1 MFKPIALAIDFK
13 KFTHSI
19 LETGLFLRKN
29 LYPKSEVVLFHAV
42 EYFLT
47 PPHYLVSY
55 FREEEAQL
63 KSKLTELS
71 QIFKKENISVKN
83 KVIWGN
89 FWEVLK
95 SFMKNLNPYL
105 IILGYQPYRFK
116 IPTAEKML
124 ERLEYNFL
132 VVKDQPLQRVKKIL
146 CCIDFSEKSLNC
158 LKMAIFWNKKLKAEL
173 KILNVIPKI
182 KVKDRKVREE
192 ILKKEKSERER
203 LWENLV
209 NSLEKSEK
217 INNFNFEIAYGNR
230 LKEIFENVRL
240 NSPDLLI
247 VGKTGKNIKS
257 GLGSITKELLKKT
270 QIPVLI
276 VENF

>member
-19 LETGLFLRKN
+19 LETGLFLSKN
-29 LYPKSEVVLFHAV
+29 LYPKNDVVLFHAV

-55 FREEEAQL
+55 FKEEEAQL
-63 KSKLTELS
+63 ESKLTELS
-71 QIFKKENISVKN
+71 QIFKKENIPVKN

-95 SFMKNLNPYL
+95 NFTKKLDPSL
-105 IILGYQPYRFK
+105 IVLGYQPHKFK

-124 ERLEYNFL
+124 ERLECNFL
-132 VVKDQPLQRVKKIL
+132 AVKDQPLKRIGKIL
-146 CCIDFSEKSLNC
+146 CCIDFSEKSFNC
-158 LKMAIFWNKKLKAEL
+158 LKMAIFWSERLKSEL
-173 KILNVIPKI
+173 KVLNVIPKI
-182 KVKDRKVREE
+182 KVKDKKLKEE
-192 ILKKEKSERER
+192 ILKSENSERKR
-203 LWENLV
+203 MWENLV
-209 NSLEKSEK
+209 SLLEESEK
-217 INNFNFEIAYGNR
+217 TINFDFEIVYGDK
-230 LKEIFENVRL
+230 LKEILERIEIYSSN
-240 NSPDLLI
+240 LLI

-257 GLGSITKELLKKT
+257 GLGSITKELLRKI
-270 QIPVLI
+270 QIPLLI